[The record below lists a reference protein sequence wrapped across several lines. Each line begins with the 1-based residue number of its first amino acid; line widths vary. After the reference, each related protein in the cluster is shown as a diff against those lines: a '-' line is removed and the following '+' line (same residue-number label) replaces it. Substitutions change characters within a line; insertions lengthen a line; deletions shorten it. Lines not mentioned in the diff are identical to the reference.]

1 MLLLSKHMGENK
13 KTKNV
18 VHDLLILFNIL
29 GGENL
34 SAEQPNDNLERK
46 KNREKPERKTIEC

>member
-1 MLLLSKHMGENK
+1 MGENK